1 MQEFGE
7 GGVRHESL
15 MRGRGAREA
24 RENFCGVH
32 SYFSTDCIYRG
43 IVCTLRV
50 LTRVVR

>member
-1 MQEFGE
+1 
-7 GGVRHESL
+7 

>member
-7 GGVRHESL
+7 GGGSDM

-32 SYFSTDCIYRG
+32 SYFSTDCTYRG